1 MSFNYRFYNS
11 VAGKN
16 TTTSTEGGH
25 VQKVWG
31 LGESAWLD
39 TSIYEFI
46 SHTFFSSVEGY
57 AGPNLSTCRSNYNT
71 TWDEDPLF
79 FNMTINGIQRWTVPS
94 SADYTFIL
102 TGGTGGIHGG
112 SYFPGFPGGGAV
124 ITFTIFLLK
133 ETILNLVVGQCPT
146 TTTSTYGHG
155 SPGGGGT
162 WVYQDDLT
170 LIGVAGGGGGTG
182 HGGASDRAGTGRGGN
197 DANQSNESPGDPWDT
212 GSGVPN
218 PRKSSGTD
226 GNNGL
231 GYGGNETISSPYGG
245 AGGGAGWLGK
255 GDDRANQ
262 GRGGESRTGNW
273 LGGISEDGSQ
283 MYGGFG
289 GGGGS
294 GGSGNAGGGAGGY
307 TGGGAGK
314 TWKSI
319 YGGSNSWGGGAGGG
333 SYVHPSS
340 TNVSMVAGTHSINYA
355 NVENGTIQVTKL

>member
-16 TTTSTEGGH
+16 TTTSSEGGH

-46 SHTFFSSVEGY
+46 SHTFFSSVSGY
-57 AGPNLSTCRSNYNT
+57 AGPNLSTCRSNYST

-94 SADYTFIL
+94 SAEYTFIL

-112 SYFPGFPGGGAV
+112 SYYPGFPGGGAV
-124 ITFTIFLLK
+124 ITFTIFLQK

-146 TTTSTYGHG
+146 SQTGNSYNG
-155 SPGGGGT
+155 SPGGGGS

-197 DANQSNESPGDPWDT
+197 NANNANESPSHPWDT

-218 PRKSSGTD
+218 PRKSSGTE
-226 GNNGL
+226 GNNGV
-231 GYGGNETISSPYGG
+231 GYGGIDTQGGSWNG
-245 AGGGAGWLGK
+245 AGGGAGWLAQGDDNASGK
-255 GDDRANQ
+255 G
-262 GRGGESRTGNW
+262 GKSRTGNW
-273 LGGISEDGSQ
+273 LGGTSEDGSS

-294 GGSGNAGGGAGGY
+294 GGNGNAGGGAGGY

-314 TWKSI
+314 PWQSI
-319 YGGSNSWGGGAGGG
+319 YSGSNAWGGGAGGG
-333 SYVHPSS
+333 SFVHASA
-340 TNVSMVAGTHSINYA
+340 TNVNMVAGTHSINYA